1 MCIESTVRSD
11 GASAEEVIDTTPDP
25 VPAGRRGPLN
35 RHRVV
40 RAAIHYI
47 DRNGLPDL
55 TMRRLASTLGVEAM
69 SLYKHVSGRDNL
81 LDTVVEALL
90 DDLYTSP
97 DVQFDASDGWQDYL
111 RRVAHGVRGVALDH
125 PQVFPL
131 VATRPPAAP
140 WIRPPL
146 RSLAWI
152 EAFLHALRTQGFGE
166 QQAVDA
172 YKAFTSFLLGHLL
185 LEVAGLQVPIGPAE
199 TGRVE
204 DVDTGADLRGY
215 PTVRGLSDRLG
226 QDTAAEEF
234 SASLENLL
242 RRLDRLR
249 EGTTVSDLA
258 GVNSRVDH

>member
-1 MCIESTVRSD
+1 MCTERTVRGD
-11 GASAEEVIDTTPDP
+11 RRRLIEVIDTTPDP
-25 VPAGRRGPLN
+25 VAAGRRGPLN

-47 DRNGLPDL
+47 DTNGLPDL

-90 DDLYTSP
+90 DDLYSSP
-97 DVQFDASDGWQDYL
+97 DVQLDAADGWQDYL
-111 RRVAHGVRGVALDH
+111 RRVAFGVRGVALEH

-131 VATRPPAAP
+131 VATRPPTAP

-152 EAFLHALRTQGFGE
+152 EAFLYALRTQGFGE

-185 LEVAGLQVPIGPAE
+185 LEVAGLQVAIGPDE
-199 TGRVE
+199 TSRLDDSNVR
-204 DVDTGADLRGY
+204 TDLRGY
-215 PTVRGLSDRLG
+215 PTVRRVADRLA

-242 RRLDRLR
+242 RRLGQLR
-249 EGTTVSDLA
+249 EGSTVADQKGA
-258 GVNSRVDH
+258 NPQANH

>member
-1 MCIESTVRSD
+1 MCTERTVRSD
-11 GASAEEVIDTTPDP
+11 RRRLIEVIDTTPDP
-25 VPAGRRGPLN
+25 VAAGRRGPLN

-47 DRNGLPDL
+47 DMNGLPDL

-90 DDLYTSP
+90 DDLYGSP
-97 DVQFDASDGWQDYL
+97 EVQPEAAKDWRGYL
-111 RRVAHGVRGVALDH
+111 PRVAHGVRQVALDH

-146 RSLAWI
+146 RSLDWI
-152 EAFLHALRTQGFGE
+152 ESFLRTLGSHGF
-166 QQAVDA
+166 QQREAVDA

-199 TGRVE
+199 TSRTEGRAPS
-204 DVDTGADLRGY
+204 ADLRGY
-215 PTVRGLSDRLG
+215 PLVRQLSSLLAE
-226 QDTAAEEF
+226 DTAAEEF
-234 SASLENLL
+234 RSALENLL
-242 RRLDRLR
+242 RRIARMLEEAPISAGGA
-249 EGTTVSDLA
+249 EGGQVQ
-258 GVNSRVDH
+258 

>member
-1 MCIESTVRSD
+1 VIPTTSDTVS
-11 GASAEEVIDTTPDP
+11 GA
-25 VPAGRRGPLN
+25 RRGPLS

-47 DRNGLPDL
+47 DAHGLPDL

-90 DDLYTSP
+90 DDLYGHP
-97 DVQFDASDGWQDYL
+97 DVQPEAARDWRDYL
-111 RRVAHGVRGVALDH
+111 RRVANGVRQVALDH

-146 RSLAWI
+146 RSLNWI
-152 EAFLHALRTQGFGE
+152 ESFLRTMESHGFGE
-166 QQAVDA
+166 RQSVDA

-185 LEVAGLQVPIGPAE
+185 LEVAGRQVAIGPEE
-199 TGRVE
+199 TSRVDGE
-204 DVDTGADLRGY
+204 TPRADLRGY
-215 PTVRGLSDRLG
+215 PHIRDMAGLLHE
-226 QDTAAEEF
+226 DTASTEF
-234 SASLENLL
+234 ASSLENLL
-242 RRLDRLR
+242 RRLATMRDGATLT
-249 EGTTVSDLA
+249 EAPVQ
-258 GVNSRVDH
+258 

>member
-1 MCIESTVRSD
+1 M
-11 GASAEEVIDTTPDP
+11 GVIDTSPEP
-25 VPAGRRGPLN
+25 IAVGRRGPLN

-47 DRNGLPDL
+47 DVNGLPDL

-90 DDLYTSP
+90 DDLYSSP
-97 DVQFDASDGWQDYL
+97 DVQFDAAHDWKDYL
-111 RRVAHGVRGVALDH
+111 RRVAHGVRGVALAH

-152 EAFLHALRTQGFGE
+152 EAFLSALRSQGFAE
-166 QQAVDA
+166 QQAVEA

-185 LEVAGLQVPIGPAE
+185 LEVAGLQVPIGPEE
-199 TGRVE
+199 TGRL
-204 DVDTGADLRGY
+204 DGKAPSADMRGY
-215 PTVRGLSDRLG
+215 PTIRQTAGLLAE
-226 QDTAAEEF
+226 DTAAEEF
-234 SASLENLL
+234 SASLQNLL
-242 RRLDRLR
+242 RRLNVLR
-249 EGTTVSDLA
+249 EGGTVAELA
-258 GVNSRVDH
+258 LGESSVSP

>member
-1 MCIESTVRSD
+1 M
-11 GASAEEVIDTTPDP
+11 
-25 VPAGRRGPLN
+25 
-35 RHRVV
+35 V

-47 DRNGLPDL
+47 DVNGLPDL

-90 DDLYTSP
+90 DDLYGRP
-97 DVQFDASDGWQDYL
+97 EVQPEAANDWRDYM
-111 RRVAHGVRGVALDH
+111 RRVAYGVRQVALDH

-146 RSLAWI
+146 RSLDWI
-152 EAFLHALRTQGFGE
+152 ESFLCTLESHGF
-166 QQAVDA
+166 QQRQAVDA

-199 TGRVE
+199 TSRTEGR
-204 DVDTGADLRGY
+204 TPSADLRGY
-215 PTVRGLSDRLG
+215 PQVRELSSLLAE
-226 QDTAAEEF
+226 DTAAEEF
-234 SASLENLL
+234 RSSLENLL
-242 RRLDRLR
+242 RRL
-249 EGTTVSDLA
+249 GTMLDGATISSNDSGNPVQ
-258 GVNSRVDH
+258 